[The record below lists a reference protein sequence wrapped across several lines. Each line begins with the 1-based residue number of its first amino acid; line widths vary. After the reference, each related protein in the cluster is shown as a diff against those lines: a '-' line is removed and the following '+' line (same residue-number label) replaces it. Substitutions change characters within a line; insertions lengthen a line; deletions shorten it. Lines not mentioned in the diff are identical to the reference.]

1 MGVVIARLVAASAGW
16 TTIIQLWAVVLASG
30 VAVAVGLA
38 SGIYPAMRASNLD
51 PIDALRYE

>member
-1 MGVVIARLVAASAGW
+1 VGLSWGVAAWAGW
-16 TTIIQLWAVVLASG
+16 ETVVTPGSVLLASG

-38 SGIYPAMRASNLD
+38 SGIYPAHRAAALD